1 MQTKILKIISS
12 DKKGFTT
19 IIDICRE
26 LKLTTTDDYLNVEK
40 QLNRL
45 EKSAKIIKYKIGMTD
60 VFRIVR

>member
-26 LKLTTTDDYLNVEK
+26 LQLTTDDYVNVEK
-40 QLNRL
+40 ELTRL
-45 EKSAKIIKYKIGMTD
+45 EKSGKIIKYKIGMTD
-60 VFRIVR
+60 VFRIIR